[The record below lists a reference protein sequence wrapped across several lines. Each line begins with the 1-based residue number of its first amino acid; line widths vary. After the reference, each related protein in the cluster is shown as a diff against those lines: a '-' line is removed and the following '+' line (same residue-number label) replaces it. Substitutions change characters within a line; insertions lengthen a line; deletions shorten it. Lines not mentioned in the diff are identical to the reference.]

1 MRKFTYIFDS
11 LSWRIRFQIETCSNS
26 FRANGTSMNWDISVI
41 SLQIFHHKCHKFL
54 LNWKTQ
60 VAVARNFTR
69 NYNLLNLRLENL
81 SLPLH
86 LLWLIAYIFISAH
99 LTNNDERSHRQNK
112 YLQRQR
118 NFHKR
123 TKPSASSVSCNRMTA
138 ADGDMT
144 FQIEFWL
151 LLVSRCVKINA
162 QFIFP
167 WKMY

>member
-1 MRKFTYIFDS
+1 MFEQ
-11 LSWRIRFQIETCSNS
+11 LSSKWNFNELRY
-26 FRANGTSMNWDISVI
+26 FRNLLTN
-41 SLQIFHHKCHKFL
+41 HKCHKFL

-60 VAVARNFTR
+60 LRARIFNR

-86 LLWLIAYIFISAH
+86 LLRLIAYIFISAH
-99 LTNNDERSHRQNK
+99 LTNNDEHRERSHRQNK

-144 FQIEFWL
+144 FQIEF
-151 LLVSRCVKINA
+151 
-162 QFIFP
+162 
-167 WKMY
+167 